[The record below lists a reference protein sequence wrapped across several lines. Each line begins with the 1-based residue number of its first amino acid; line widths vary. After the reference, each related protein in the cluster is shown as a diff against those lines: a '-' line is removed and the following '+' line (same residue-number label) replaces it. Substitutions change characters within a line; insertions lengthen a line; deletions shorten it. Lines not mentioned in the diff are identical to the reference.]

1 MPLFVLR
8 LMPGTLFKI
17 KENELY
23 FTAIN
28 NKNFVVE
35 IILEKLFSKWLS
47 IPILTLKNLCLKA
60 GFYPVYYL
68 TMNG

>member
-1 MPLFVLR
+1 
-8 LMPGTLFKI
+8 MPGTLFKI

-47 IPILTLKNLCLKA
+47 IPILTLKNLCILSHNEWIK
-60 GFYPVYYL
+60 
-68 TMNG
+68 NNINS